1 MDRELLLSILFLRRK
16 NNMPSVIIDDEVK
29 EFFSEIDENLFFL
42 NREDQ
47 YARYVIVNGIR
58 IESVYDIIAIDDGY
72 LMFLCNDTIDQNSRL
87 LRRLKLA
94 ILSTLK
100 VLLYTFDDG
109 EIAVKVDS
117 IRDLDQQYTM

>member
-1 MDRELLLSILFLRRK
+1 
-16 NNMPSVIIDDEVK
+16 MPSVIIDDEVK

-72 LMFLCNDTIDQNSRL
+72 LVFLYNDTIDQNSRL

-100 VLLYTFDDG
+100 VSLYTFDDG

>member
-1 MDRELLLSILFLRRK
+1 MDRELLLSIQFLRRK

-72 LMFLCNDTIDQNSRL
+72 LMLLCNDTIDQNSRL

-100 VLLYTFDDG
+100 VSLYTFDDG

>member
-100 VLLYTFDDG
+100 VSLYTFDDG